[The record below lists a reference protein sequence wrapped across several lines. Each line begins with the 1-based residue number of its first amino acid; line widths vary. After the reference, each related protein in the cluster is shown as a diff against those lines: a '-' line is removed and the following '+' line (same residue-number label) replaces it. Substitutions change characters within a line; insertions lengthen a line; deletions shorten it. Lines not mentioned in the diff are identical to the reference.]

1 MNKIRALIVD
11 DEPLAR
17 EGIAVMLESDP
28 EIEIVGMCSDGQ
40 AALEEI
46 KSKKPDLAFLDIH
59 MPRLDGIKA
68 LEKIPSEN
76 RPAIIFITAHD
87 KYAVQAFESNA
98 VDYLLKPFRDDRFR
112 AAVTR
117 AKDQIRRVNLG
128 RMHEHAKAL
137 YEFFEK
143 VNAPAA
149 EAVETPAGVP
159 DGDRL
164 VFKIAGDFVFLNPED
179 VVWVEA
185 QGNSIKIGAAG
196 QVHLVRES
204 LQSVEDR
211 LDPVRFARVHR
222 SFVVNVKHIR
232 RIVPVLYGDYDV
244 LMSDGVK
251 VRLSRSYR
259 EKLKELLPPG
269 LT

>member
-17 EGIAVMLESDP
+17 EGIAVMLENDP

-68 LEKIPSEN
+68 IEKLPTEN

-87 KYAVQAFESNA
+87 KYAVQAFDSCA
-98 VDYLLKPFRDDRFR
+98 VDYLLKPFRDDRFHS
-112 AAVTR
+112 ADAR

-137 YEFFEK
+137 YDFFER
-143 VNAPAA
+143 VNPPVV
-149 EAVETPAGVP
+149 ETTETPA
-159 DGDRL
+159 
-164 VFKIAGDFVFLNPED
+164 
-179 VVWVEA
+179 
-185 QGNSIKIGAAG
+185 
-196 QVHLVRES
+196 
-204 LQSVEDR
+204 
-211 LDPVRFARVHR
+211 
-222 SFVVNVKHIR
+222 
-232 RIVPVLYGDYDV
+232 
-244 LMSDGVK
+244 M
-251 VRLSRSYR
+251 
-259 EKLKELLPPG
+259 LLRA
-269 LT
+269 

>member
-28 EIEIVGMCSDGQ
+28 EIEIIGVCSDGQ
-40 AALEEI
+40 AAVDEI
-46 KSKKPDLAFLDIH
+46 RTKKPDLAFMDVH

-68 LEKIPSEN
+68 LEKLPIEN

-87 KYAVQAFESNA
+87 KYAVQAFDSCA

-112 AAVTR
+112 SAVAR

-128 RMHEHAKAL
+128 RMHQHAKAL
-137 YEFFEK
+137 YEFFERVSPEPK
-143 VNAPAA
+143 PA
-149 EAVETPAGVP
+149 EPATNE
-159 DGDRL
+159 GDRL
-164 VFKIAGDFVFLNPED
+164 VFKISGDFVFLNPED

-185 QGNSIKIGAAG
+185 QGNSVKIGAAG
-196 QVHLVRES
+196 AVHLVRES

-211 LDPVRFARVHR
+211 LDKARFARVHR

-232 RIVPVLYGDYDV
+232 RIVPALYGDYDV

-259 EKLKELLPPG
+259 DKLKELLPAG
-269 LT
+269 LL